1 MCVGKTRI
9 LLIFFY
15 VDYKRT
21 YSISQVISYAF
32 LLLLQL
38 LKTKID
44 YLMKCVARKQKR
56 KKLRKVFWEP
66 IPIGRWM

>member
-1 MCVGKTRI
+1 
-9 LLIFFY
+9 LLE
-15 VDYKRT
+15 
-21 YSISQVISYAF
+21 
-32 LLLLQL
+32 
-38 LKTKID
+38 TKID